1 MENGYKPDAPL
12 QTFPFRA
19 LGVGVQM
26 GISLDLAVHVRHF
39 NNSCKSKAQ
48 GFKMVL
54 HAPSEI
60 PQLTK
65 YFQKL
70 PIEHEVIVTVRPE
83 MMTTDEDLQ
92 NYKPMM

>member
-1 MENGYKPDAPL
+1 MEGGYEPNAPL
-12 QTFPFRA
+12 QTYPFRA

-26 GISLDLAVHVRHF
+26 GISLDLTVQMKHF
-39 NNSCKSKAQ
+39 GNSCKSKAQ
-48 GFKMVL
+48 GFRMVL

-60 PQLTK
+60 PQLSK

-70 PIEHEVIVTVRPE
+70 SIEHEVIVTVRPE

-92 NYKPMM
+92 SYRPIM